1 MATIDNESEPGSW
14 KREME
19 KMPWRF
25 KHSNY
30 VTVNDV
36 LAAIRANGF
45 FTEANF
51 IAEEIQ
57 RYRTQIQ
64 LLEDKLR
71 E

>member
-1 MATIDNESEPGSW
+1 MATIDDESEPGAW
-14 KREME
+14 QKEIE

-30 VTVNDV
+30 ATVNDV